1 MKNLYL
7 FLLAVGLGFV
17 TAIPVGDSQIEAAKR
32 AIHGHLRAAWMVVF
46 GSVSSDIMYGVI
58 ALFGVA
64 PFLESPWVMAVFG
77 AVGAVVLWV
86 LAYLTLR
93 ESKKPH
99 HIRLDINSLE
109 SKRWAYVTGF
119 SLAVTNPP
127 MILTWLYGVT
137 LARHLGLA
145 SPFTAGVKAIF
156 IAGGVLGLGGYLAGL
171 SLLIYRLK
179 HFIPMKAIGRV
190 YYWMG
195 IGLFLLSFFFVYN
208 FIRIISKL
216 GPAVKL

>member
-17 TAIPVGDSQIEAAKR
+17 AAIPIGGSQIEAAKR
-32 AIHGHLRAAWMVVF
+32 AIYGHLRAAWMVVL

-64 PFLESPWVMAVFG
+64 PFLDIPWVMAVFS
-77 AVGAVVLWV
+77 AVGAVVLWL
-86 LAYLTLR
+86 LAYLALR

-99 HIRLDINSLE
+99 HLRLDMNSLK
-109 SKRWAYVTGF
+109 SKRWAYVAGF

-127 MILTWLYGVT
+127 MILIWLYGVT
-137 LARHLGLA
+137 LAKHLGLA
-145 SPFTAGVKAIF
+145 TPFTAQAKAIF
-156 IAGGVLGLGGYLAGL
+156 IAGGALGLGAYLAGL
-171 SLLIYRLK
+171 SLVMYRIK
-179 HFIPMKAIGRV
+179 HFIPLKAIEKV
-190 YYWMG
+190 NYWLG
-195 IGLFLLSFFFVYN
+195 IGLFVLSFFFIYN

-216 GPAVKL
+216 GSAVRL